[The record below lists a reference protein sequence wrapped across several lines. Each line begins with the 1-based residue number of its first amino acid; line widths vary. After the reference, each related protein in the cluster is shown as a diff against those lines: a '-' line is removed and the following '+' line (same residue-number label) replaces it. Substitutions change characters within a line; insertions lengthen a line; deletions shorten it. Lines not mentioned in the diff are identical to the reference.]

1 MGERRAE
8 KNRGGGEQEKRGAGG
23 ETCWFFFFLKLEVKG
38 VDQNQVT
45 PEEVTSGERCGWER
59 RVQVSQ
65 EVNVR
70 IDVNQERRSA

>member
-1 MGERRAE
+1 MLD
-8 KNRGGGEQEKRGAGG
+8 
-23 ETCWFFFFLKLEVKG
+23 FFFFWKLDVKG
-38 VDQNQVT
+38 MDQNQVT